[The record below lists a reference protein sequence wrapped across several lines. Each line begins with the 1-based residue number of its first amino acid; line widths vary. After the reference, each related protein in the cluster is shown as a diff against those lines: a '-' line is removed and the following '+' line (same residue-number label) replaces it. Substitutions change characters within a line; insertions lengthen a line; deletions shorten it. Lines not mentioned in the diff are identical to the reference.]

1 MMMGSSMEKIN
12 IYGKYDVLMVDDNLE
27 ICDVMKFYLGRIET
41 IKSIITVHDGIS
53 ATQKLRNQSFDLIIL
68 DMKLPRKNGYD
79 VLEEFQENHFNTI
92 SNVLAI
98 SGTLST
104 DILTIA
110 TYHGVRAFLVKPFN
124 EALFRGK
131 VGSILSLE
139 EEKNA
144 S

>member
-1 MMMGSSMEKIN
+1 MEKIN

>member
-1 MMMGSSMEKIN
+1 MMGSSMEKVN
-12 IYGKYDVLMVDDNLE
+12 IHGKYDVLMVDDNLE
-27 ICDVMKFYLGRIET
+27 ICDVMKFYLRRIET
-41 IKSIITVHDGIS
+41 IRSILTVHDGIS
-53 ATQKLRNQSFDLIIL
+53 ATQKLRNQSFDLILL

-79 VLEEFQENHFNTI
+79 VLEEFRENQFNNI
-92 SNVLAI
+92 SKVLAI

-110 TYHGVRAFLVKPFN
+110 TYHGVKTFLVKPFN
-124 EALFRGK
+124 EDLFRGK
-131 VGSILSLE
+131 IGSILSLE

>member
-12 IYGKYDVLMVDDNLE
+12 IHGKYDVLMVDDNLE
-27 ICDVMKFYLGRIET
+27 MCDVMKFYLGRIET
-41 IKSIITVHDGIS
+41 IRSILTVHDGIS

-79 VLEEFQENHFNTI
+79 VLEEFQENQFNSI
-92 SNVLAI
+92 SKVLAI

-110 TYHGVRAFLVKPFN
+110 TYHGVRAFLIKPFN
-124 EALFRGK
+124 EDLFRGK
-131 VGSILSLE
+131 VGGILSLE